1 MRMVTSHLPTLRREA
16 WMNLH
21 WSAPHDFSSPIPQI
35 NKDDALVARHDGNRC
50 CSNRRA
56 KQKAAL
62 RAGGQMCDGD
72 LDSVFNS
79 APETFF
85 VPVTVRQSIPSEPLE
100 VELGAELHNAE
111 TSGTGVRCALVR
123 SKVAVFRD
131 GDRRVRSRIFPRP

>member
-62 RAGGQMCDGD
+62 RAGGQCATGD
-72 LDSVFNS
+72 LDSVFFNCGGK
-79 APETFF
+79 
-85 VPVTVRQSIPSEPLE
+85 QSSSPSPFANL
-100 VELGAELHNAE
+100 
-111 TSGTGVRCALVR
+111 
-123 SKVAVFRD
+123 
-131 GDRRVRSRIFPRP
+131 SRANL